1 MAQIRKN
8 GPELTLVDQK
18 PSTLLALGSRGDWGG
33 SDFHGLL
40 IPALELEFACKIDR
54 RLHAASSMELEDHDL
69 IGQERM
75 AIGQVEHGLLRQLL
89 RVVRARASLED
100 DFLIRVNNMKVTNP
114 AASGAVD
121 VPLDKLGEFQM
132 VLAEPE
138 PPKLCC
144 QVVHRHASLPI

>member
-1 MAQIRKN
+1 MACSSLRSSLN
-8 GPELTLVDQK
+8 
-18 PSTLLALGSRGDWGG
+18 
-33 SDFHGLL
+33 
-40 IPALELEFACKIDR
+40 
-54 RLHAASSMELEDHDL
+54 LHAKSIRGCVRASSMELEDHDL

-100 DFLIRVNNMKVTNP
+100 DFLIRVNDMKVTNP
-114 AASGAVD
+114 AASDTVD
-121 VPLDKLGEFQM
+121 VSLDKLGEFQM

-144 QVVHRHASLPI
+144 